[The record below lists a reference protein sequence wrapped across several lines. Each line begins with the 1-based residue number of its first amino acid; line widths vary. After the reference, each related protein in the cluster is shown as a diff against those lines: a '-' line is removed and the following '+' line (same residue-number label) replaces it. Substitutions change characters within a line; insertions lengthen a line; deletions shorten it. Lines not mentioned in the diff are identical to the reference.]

1 MLIRHLTPHSSYIF
15 VYWLS
20 THPMWR
26 FYIGAENVITG
37 KKSSD
42 GRPYL
47 VTRNYVCAV
56 APIPFTVRKIRTGYL
71 HHQGNRAGRKM
82 TEFYEMFRRKRR
94 GTALLSAESS
104 LRALSAGNFVTS
116 YLQRL
121 CLGWLLAVGHGS
133 GIRVHSLQVATKT
146 NLLAELKHQAPN

>member
-1 MLIRHLTPHSSYIF
+1 MF

-47 VTRNYVCAV
+47 VTLNYVCAV
-56 APIPFTVRKIRTGYL
+56 TPIPFTVRKIRTGYL
-71 HHQGNRAGRKM
+71 HHLQGNRARRNM

-104 LRALSAGNFVTS
+104 LRALAVANFVRNFLGAS
-116 YLQRL
+116 LPRL
-121 CLGWLLAVGHGS
+121 VAGCSRRPWIRDQGAKWTLLA
-133 GIRVHSLQVATKT
+133 A
-146 NLLAELKHQAPN
+146 NY